1 MKIGVLDSGVGGFSI
16 LAVLEKNFPEQQFV
30 YLSDHEN
37 FPYSEKTAE
46 QLQDIGA
53 ENASTLINQG
63 CNPIV
68 IACNTLTVTA
78 LSHLR
83 QTFPETTFIGTV
95 PAVKPAAETL
105 PPGSHIVVLAT
116 KNTAESEYLQTLIQ
130 PWETTHH
137 WTLLGSTKLVE
148 TIENWDELAISS
160 ELETIFLPTQNQ
172 RPIDAIVLGC
182 THFPFVES
190 FIIETLSQ
198 ASLESVKHTVNSNSM
213 EQQTKNPVFFE
224 PSIGITKQLA
234 RALEIVQNQE
244 ISSNIVPAPTP
255 SNAANSQLT
264 FISTDSLVSL
274 SQNETTYLETQ
285 FLNLKK
291 YLKDL

>member
-16 LAVLEKNFPEQQFV
+16 LAVLEKSFPEYQFV
-30 YLSDHEN
+30 YLSDHKN
-37 FPYSEKTAE
+37 FPYSEKTVE
-46 QLQDIGA
+46 QLQTIGA

-78 LSHLR
+78 LAHLR
-83 QTFPETTFIGTV
+83 QTFAKTTFIGTV
-95 PAVKPAAETL
+95 PAVKPAAETV

-116 KNTAESEYLQTLIQ
+116 KNTAESKYLQALIQ

-148 TIENWDELAISS
+148 TIENWDKQAICS
-160 ELETIFLPTQNQ
+160 ELETILLPTQKQ

-198 ASLESVKHTVNSNSM
+198 ASLENEEHTENSNAM
-213 EQQTKNPVFFE
+213 EQQVKNLVFFE

-234 RALEIVQNQE
+234 RALQIVQNQE
-244 ISSNIVPAPTP
+244 ISTNAVQTP
-255 SNAANSQLT
+255 PPSYTTNPQLT
-264 FISTDSLVSL
+264 FLSTDSPVSHP
-274 SQNETTYLETQ
+274 QNERPDLETK
-285 FLNLKK
+285 FSNLKK
-291 YLKDL
+291 YLQDL